1 MTGGWWAREQ
11 DIQEEV
17 EDWSVLDT
25 ETVLVFLY
33 GLEPTYGCGDDDDWR
48 SAEVAD
54 KRRLADAVAVVRV
67 KPENAEQNAR
77 LT

>member
-1 MTGGWWAREQ
+1 MRQRLTCQHALVTGGWWAREQ
-11 DIQEEV
+11 DIQEV

-33 GLEPTYGCGDDDDWR
+33 GLEQTCGWGDDDDRR

-54 KRRLADAVAVVRV
+54 KR
-67 KPENAEQNAR
+67 KIG
-77 LT
+77 

>member
-1 MTGGWWAREQ
+1 MTDGWWAREQ

-25 ETVLVFLY
+25 ESVVVFLY
-33 GLEPTYGCGDDDDWR
+33 GLEPTCGRGDDDDWR

-54 KRRLADAVAVVRV
+54 KR
-67 KPENAEQNAR
+67 KIG
-77 LT
+77 

>member
-1 MTGGWWAREQ
+1 MRGGWWAREQ

-25 ETVLVFLY
+25 ESVVVFLY
-33 GLEPTYGCGDDDDWR
+33 GLEPTCGWDDDDDWR

-54 KRRLADAVAVVRV
+54 KR
-67 KPENAEQNAR
+67 KIG
-77 LT
+77 